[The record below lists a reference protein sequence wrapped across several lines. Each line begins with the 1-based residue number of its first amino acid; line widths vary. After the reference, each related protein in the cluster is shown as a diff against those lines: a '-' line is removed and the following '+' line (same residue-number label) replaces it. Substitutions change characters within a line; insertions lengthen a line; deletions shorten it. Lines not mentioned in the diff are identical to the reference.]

1 MRRLSR
7 EPSTSRRDRASLRP
21 AIALTLVCL
30 GALAAPRS
38 SFAWERVQQLVRGTA
53 ETLEKGQLTMGVFAP
68 VTYGVTDALTVASHP
83 IFDLLLLPNL
93 DVRYRLYQGDV
104 WVFAA
109 YGGYE
114 QGFLPGPTS
123 TIAGASNLG
132 AMATRYFGD
141 LLSVSVGG
149 GWSGRLDRRSAG
161 SDSTVQDPGVAAMLN
176 ATLLLGQ
183 RHLLM
188 FNGQLRYSFADGVDR
203 PSVTGA
209 LVRAW
214 DQFQLVGGLSL
225 GDHTVHTLPIGSD
238 PARKLSWPVMPYID
252 LWFDF

>member
-1 MRRLSR
+1 MRRLGR
-7 EPSTSRRDRASLRP
+7 EPGTSRGAAGRLRS
-21 AIALTLVCL
+21 AIALAVLCVAAL
-30 GALAAPRS
+30 GLPRS
-38 SFAWERVQQLVRGTA
+38 SYGWERVQQLVRGTA

-93 DVRYRLYQGDV
+93 DLRYRLYQGDV

-123 TIAGASNLG
+123 TIAGATNLG
-132 AMATRYFGD
+132 ALATRYFGD
-141 LLSVSVGG
+141 VLSVSVGG
-149 GWSGRLDRRSAG
+149 GWSGRLDRRSPG
-161 SDSTVQDPGVAAMLN
+161 SDSTVQDPGVSAMLN

-183 RHLLM
+183 RHVLLLNAQVR
-188 FNGQLRYSFADGVDR
+188 FSFADGVDR

-238 PARKLSWPVMPYID
+238 PARTLSWPAMPYID